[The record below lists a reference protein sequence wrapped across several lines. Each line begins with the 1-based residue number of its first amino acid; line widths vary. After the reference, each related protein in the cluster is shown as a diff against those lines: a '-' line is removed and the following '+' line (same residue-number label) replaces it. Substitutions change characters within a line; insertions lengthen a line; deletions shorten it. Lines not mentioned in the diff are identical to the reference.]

1 MDKGTAWMLW
11 ALSWMGVGGL
21 HRFYLGKPWT
31 GLLYLC
37 TYNLAG
43 IGLLVDAFTLNEQV
57 AWANERMGMPQLDA
71 PQMLPAL
78 QEPLRNRLLKA
89 AAARRGSLTL
99 SEAAMD
105 TGADFP
111 EVERE
116 LDALMHRGVVSVD
129 NHPDSGTVMYRF
141 PELEPRD

>member
-1 MDKGTAWMLW
+1 MTDTLIT
-11 ALSWMGVGGL
+11 S
-21 HRFYLGKPWT
+21 T
-31 GLLYLC
+31 GWL
-37 TYNLAG
+37 
-43 IGLLVDAFTLNEQV
+43 
-57 AWANERMGMPQLDA
+57 
-71 PQMLPAL
+71 
-78 QEPLRNRLLKA
+78 EPLLPDNLPDRLLSKADDLRTEAGRLEGMLSGPTAHRIGKLLQLTNSYYSNLIEGHYTQPADFEA